1 MYDIEELYEAESPAH
16 AVELLC
22 KHPEAKIIAGGSDVL
37 IKIRE
42 GKLAGCTLIS
52 IQKIDELR
60 GVSINSDGA
69 IRIGP
74 LTSFSHIASDPLVLT
89 HIPVLAEAAQTVGGP
104 QIRNIATIG
113 GNICNGVTSADS
125 ASTLLAF
132 DAVLEYLGPKGLRQV
147 PITEHYVSAG
157 KTALAHEEI
166 LQAILIP
173 KASYENCYGHY
184 IKYAMRNALDI
195 ATLGCSANVK
205 LGGPSD
211 STVTVASTWPTP
223 FCSSSSTRSPV
234 RVPSSGGIRDRGSG
248 IGVHSSK
255 SSDASV
261 LYPNNPNKDPQS
273 PVPDPQSLSSPRS
286 PIPDPQS
293 LYIDRLRLAFGVA
306 GPVPLRALGAE
317 QLAAGKPANA
327 ETVADIAKAALG
339 GIKPRTSW
347 RA

>member
-1 MYDIEELYEAESPAH
+1 MYDINELYEAESPAQ
-16 AVELLC
+16 AVQLLC
-22 KHPEAKIIAGGSDVL
+22 QYPEAKIIAGGSDVL

-60 GVSINSDGA
+60 GVSLNSDGA
-69 IRIGP
+69 LRIGP
-74 LTSFSHIASDPLVLT
+74 LTSFSHIATDPLILK

-104 QIRNIATIG
+104 QLRNIATIG

-132 DAVLEYLGPKGLRQV
+132 DAVLEYLGPNGVRQV
-147 PITEHYVSAG
+147 PITEHYVSAR
-157 KTALAHEEI
+157 KTALAPDEI

-205 LGGPSD
+205 LGSRE
-211 STVTVASTWPTP
+211 SKI
-223 FCSSSSTRSPV
+223 RNEEL
-234 RVPSSGGIRDRGSG
+234 GIRNEG
-248 IGVHSSK
+248 IAPMV
-255 SSDASV
+255 
-261 LYPNNPNKDPQS
+261 
-273 PVPDPQSLSSPRS
+273 
-286 PIPDPQS
+286 IE
-293 LYIDRLRLAFGVA
+293 RLRLAYGVA

-317 QLAAGKPANA
+317 QIAAGKPANA
-327 ETVADIAKAALG
+327 ETVAEIAKAALS
-339 GIKPRTSW
+339 GISPRTSW
-347 RA
+347 RASKEFRLHLAEELAKRAITEALKRAGVLR